1 MTGPGAAHAGNA
13 VFLSYILAGLVA
25 LLTALIFAE
34 FASKIPKSGSSYTYT
49 YCIFGELA
57 AWVVGW
63 NQIFNYAVTSATMAR
78 GLSAYL
84 EMLVGHWVPKEVF
97 SVG

>member
-1 MTGPGAAHAGNA
+1 MTGPGAAKAGNA
-13 VFLSYILAGLVA
+13 VALSYVIGGGVV

-57 AWVVGW
+57 AWIVGW
-63 NQIFNYAVTSATMAR
+63 NQIFTYGISAACLAR
-78 GLSAYL
+78 GLSTY
-84 EMLVGHWVPKEVF
+84 V
-97 SVG
+97 